1 MKTIRTTCPMCLG
14 YGDRIRFDEI
24 GRTPTPNGDTIVSVA
39 RRKEECPECKG
50 RGYIDAPV
58 TNADMIREMT
68 DEELANMLVETDWCE
83 QCIQLNE
90 DGTCKIMN
98 TQDNLWDGKL
108 HDHCVAGALN
118 WLRQPVKEDTP

>member
-1 MKTIRTTCPMCLG
+1 MRTKRVPCPECG
-14 YGDRIRFDEI
+14 GI
-24 GRTPTPNGDTIVSVA
+24 GFVQHTKIDHESGTGLAWS
-39 RRKEECPECKG
+39 EECPRCNGWRIVEV
-50 RGYIDAPV
+50 PM
-58 TNADMIREMT
+58 TNADLIRGMT

-83 QCIQLNE
+83 QCIQQNE

-98 TQDNLWDGKL
+98 TEDNLWDGKL